1 MPRHYHGFYGRH
13 REPELT
19 GHTRQI
25 LAWLAEQPRT
35 TDELTKLLHMT
46 AQSIARRVAHL
57 KKHGLVCTPEA
68 AHTLTEKAFNLMRGD
83 IS

>member
-1 MPRHYHGFYGRH
+1 MPRHYRGFYGRH

-19 GHTRQI
+19 GHTMQI

-46 AQSIARRVAHL
+46 AQSVARRVSHL
-57 KKHGLVCTPEA
+57 RKHDLVKSGDT
-68 AHTLTEKAFNLMRGD
+68 HTLTEKAIDLMRGD